1 MDEKENAWFL
11 IPFMYVQALKK
22 CTLFCWFLGEK
33 NVASPFENLMS
44 STHDMA
50 VWEPFRNNVDMDVQV
65 CILLFTF
72 WNLNIQCGVKERIV
86 SGSRWVLFTGFF
98 HVVFSNPWKSERPF
112 MGLVSYGGVEDYF
125 LILLATIVKREL
137 I

>member
-1 MDEKENAWFL
+1 MVLNPIRIYPGIE
-11 IPFMYVQALKK
+11 K

-72 WNLNIQCGVKERIV
+72 YSVGLRKE
-86 SGSRWVLFTGFF
+86 
-98 HVVFSNPWKSERPF
+98 
-112 MGLVSYGGVEDYF
+112 
-125 LILLATIVKREL
+125 
-137 I
+137 